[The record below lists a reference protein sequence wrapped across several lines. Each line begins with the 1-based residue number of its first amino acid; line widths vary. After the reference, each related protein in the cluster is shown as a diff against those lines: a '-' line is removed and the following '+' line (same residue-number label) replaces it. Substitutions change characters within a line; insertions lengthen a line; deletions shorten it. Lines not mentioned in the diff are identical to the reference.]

1 MRTWKNKLLLGALLC
16 GLCSCT
22 SHQNPYRIDLTE
34 VPGCRKIATAGELF
48 SSVTYIPLEVTPECL
63 IGAGSLLAVD
73 GNDILVW
80 ANGSNVYRFDRSGK
94 FLNTIGRVGNGPG
107 EHGMLNS
114 ANYDRREKVLYL
126 GTPGNIIYKYAL
138 DGTFLGDFK
147 VPVAIGVLQTVRFNE
162 QLGLVCEIREYT
174 PEGLKVSLAVV
185 SKDGELQSLHSV
197 YEDYRQVEVSLL
209 GTGMLR
215 NCAEGVL
222 FMLPFDDRLF
232 LLNESGLSDSLTLY
246 RGKYSPD
253 REMVEDARRSGE
265 LYAEKYTFP
274 NLVVTDK
281 HLYVSID
288 NRYNQYDVLVDR
300 ATGKVSRTWRYQNYD
315 ETHHIPLDGFAHV
328 TFWPWISVDSA
339 CVADLLPIDRFDE
352 ADFRTLE
359 KVASNQYLIGEDSNP
374 VVILAKEM

>member
-34 VPGCRKIATAGELF
+34 VPGCRKTATAGELF
-48 SSVTYIPLEVTPECL
+48 SSVTYIPLETTPECL
-63 IGAGSLLAVD
+63 IGSGSLLHVD
-73 GNDILVW
+73 ESDILVW
-80 ANGSNVYRFDRSGK
+80 VNGSDIYRFDRSGK
-94 FLNTIGRVGNGPG
+94 FLHPIGRTGNGPG

-126 GTPGNIIYKYAL
+126 GTPGNFIYKYAL
-138 DGTFLGDFK
+138 DGTFLGNFK
-147 VPVAIGVLQTVRFNE
+147 VPVPTGVLKTVRFNE
-162 QLGLVCEIREYT
+162 QLGLVCEIRDYT

-185 SKDGELQSLHSV
+185 SKDGELLSMHPV
-197 YEDYRQVEVSLL
+197 YEDHRQVEVSIL
-209 GTGMLR
+209 GTGMLK

-222 FMLPFDDRLF
+222 FMLPFDERMF
-232 LLNESGLSDSLTLY
+232 LLNASGLSDSLELY
-246 RGKYSPD
+246 MGKYAPD
-253 REMVEDARRSGE
+253 RELVEDARRSGE
-265 LYAEKYTFP
+265 LFSEKYTIP
-274 NLVVTDK
+274 NMVVTDK
-281 HLYVSID
+281 HLYVNID
-288 NRYNQYDVLVDR
+288 NLYNQYDVLVDR
-300 ATGKVSRTWRYQNYD
+300 ATGRVTRTWRYQNYD
-315 ETHHIPLDGFAHV
+315 ETRHIPLDGFAHV
-328 TFWPWISVDSA
+328 TFWPWIAADSA